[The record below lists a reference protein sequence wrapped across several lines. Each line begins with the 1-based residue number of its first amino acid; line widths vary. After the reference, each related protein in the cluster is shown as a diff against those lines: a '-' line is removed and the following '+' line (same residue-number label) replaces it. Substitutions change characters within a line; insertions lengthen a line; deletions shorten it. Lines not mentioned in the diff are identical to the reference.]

1 MLPGAGIVPGGAA
14 GIDAASA
21 AARAAAVAQ
30 SLQSSL
36 GFAGAAAGPAGVTNL
51 RARIYVGSCPFEI
64 NDKQLRAIFEPFGAV
79 KSCELLPA
87 TDATSGHAHRGYGFI
102 EFEVRTVY
110 ELWPVCMRR
119 RRHGVRPRNA
129 CSVFK
134 MTSQCA
140 GGDYQG
146 GVREVESDE
155 ALRTVLD
162 TRMR

>member
-1 MLPGAGIVPGGAA
+1 MLVCCGVALLWTVLPGAGIVPGGAA

-110 ELWPVCMRR
+110 QQSAREMACVYEATS
-119 RRHGVRPRNA
+119 PR
-129 CSVFK
+129 
-134 MTSQCA
+134 CA
-140 GGDYQG
+140 TA
-146 GVREVESDE
+146 E
-155 ALRTVLD
+155 
-162 TRMR
+162 RMFRF